1 MNEMSWEKEESR
13 EGKVRDR
20 RTPCLHSRGV
30 GEVLGG
36 GSEEQN
42 QDRRGLEDDWLLEV
56 VKGGGME
63 AH

>member
-20 RTPCLHSRGV
+20 RTPCLPPSGV

-36 GSEEQN
+36 GSEEES
-42 QDRRGLEDDWLLEV
+42 QDRRGLEDD
-56 VKGGGME
+56 
-63 AH
+63 